1 LNAIG
6 ARLTVEATL
15 KRVVDLAMLAPVSAL
30 ARSRPWRFG
39 AALAAGLACSR
50 PSNPVEPPR
59 HPVVRLAEL
68 EIDPAQLAP
77 YLAALREEVETSIRV
92 EPGVLT
98 LYSVQV
104 KGAPWRVRLF
114 EMYADSNAYNAHIAS
129 PHFQKYKTGTA
140 AMVRSLVL
148 LETEP
153 VLLGTKPTERLRP
166 YVAVE

>member
-1 LNAIG
+1 
-6 ARLTVEATL
+6 
-15 KRVVDLAMLAPVSAL
+15 MLAR
-30 ARSRPWRFG
+30 RSFSFG
-39 AALAAGLACSR
+39 AVLLACLSCSR
-50 PSNPVEPPR
+50 SPDAAEPTR
-59 HPVVRLAEL
+59 RPVVRLAEL
-68 EIDPAQLAP
+68 EIDPAQLGP

-140 AMVRSLVL
+140 AMVSRSSSSRRSRCSWARSR
-148 LETEP
+148 
-153 VLLGTKPTERLRP
+153 PTDSVPTSPSNSAGRLTLH
-166 YVAVE
+166 

>member
-1 LNAIG
+1 MEHFVHGPDHVLRR
-6 ARLTVEATL
+6 ARALFTIASLSLGATL
-15 KRVVDLAMLAPVSAL
+15 IAILS
-30 ARSRPWRFG
+30 
-39 AALAAGLACSR
+39 CSR
-50 PSNPVEPPR
+50 SPDPAAPTR
-59 HPVVRLAEL
+59 RPVVRLAEL
-68 EIDPAQLAP
+68 EIDPAQIGR

-114 EMYADSNAYNAHIAS
+114 EMYADSNAYEAHIAS

-148 LETEP
+148 VETDP
-153 VLLGTKPTERLRP
+153 VLLGTKPTDRLRG
-166 YVAVE
+166 YVSVE

>member
-1 LNAIG
+1 
-6 ARLTVEATL
+6 
-15 KRVVDLAMLAPVSAL
+15 MLGRRFVAL
-30 ARSRPWRFG
+30 S
-39 AALAAGLACSR
+39 AALAAFLSCSQT
-50 PSNPVEPPR
+50 PTPTEPPR
-59 HPVVRLAEL
+59 RPVVRLAEL
-68 EIDPAQLAP
+68 EIEPAQLER

-104 KGAPWRVRLF
+104 KGSPWRVRLF

-148 LETEP
+148 LETDP

-166 YVAVE
+166 YVTVEE